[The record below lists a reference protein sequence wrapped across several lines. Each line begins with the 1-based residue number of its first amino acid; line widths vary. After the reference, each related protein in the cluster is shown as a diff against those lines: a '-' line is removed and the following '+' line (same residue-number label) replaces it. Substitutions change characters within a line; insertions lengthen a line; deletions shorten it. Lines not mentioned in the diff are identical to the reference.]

1 MNAKHYPHLSLEQSS
16 NYQAYKKSTKI
27 VEKLSI
33 PGFVS
38 PLHTDNETTKAGAQH
53 SCFCN
58 NNTLISTRRGY
69 IVSLISVHF
78 TPIVPNY
85 RISAN
90 MAFTCESLSLFNA
103 TTSIWRIR
111 SRVTDI
117 ERPTCSSVHG
127 SSPPMPNLNRTT
139 FSSRGLST

>member
-33 PGFVS
+33 SGVVS
-38 PLHTDNETTKAGAQH
+38 PLHTDDETTKAGAQH

-58 NNTLISTRRGY
+58 NNALFPTRRGY
-69 IVSLISVHF
+69 IGSIISVGF
-78 TPIVPNY
+78 WVIILIY
-85 RISAN
+85 FISAS

-117 ERPTCSSVHG
+117 ERPTCSKVHG
-127 SSPPMPNLNRTT
+127 SSPPIPNLNRTT
-139 FSSRGLST
+139 FSSRGFST